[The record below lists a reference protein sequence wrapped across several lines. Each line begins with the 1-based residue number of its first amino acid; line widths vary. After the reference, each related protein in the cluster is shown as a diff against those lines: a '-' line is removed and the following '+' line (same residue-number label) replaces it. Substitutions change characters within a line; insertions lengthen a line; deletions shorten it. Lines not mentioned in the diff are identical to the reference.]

1 MNRGSAAMT
10 KGISTVAMR
19 ARTARPARPIAQPMD
34 RSMRYLEFAVSAVA
48 LAAAL
53 ALFLVR

>member
-1 MNRGSAAMT
+1 
-10 KGISTVAMR
+10 MR
-19 ARTARPARPIAQPMD
+19 ERITARAVPPAGAPTD
-34 RSMRYLEFAVSAVA
+34 RSMRYLEFAISAAA

>member
-1 MNRGSAAMT
+1 MT
-10 KGISTVAMR
+10 KGSNNVAMR
-19 ARTARPARPIAQPMD
+19 ERTIVRAVRPVGAPVD
-34 RSMRYLEFAVSAVA
+34 RSMRYLEFAISFAA

>member
-1 MNRGSAAMT
+1 MRTRSVR
-10 KGISTVAMR
+10 TV
-19 ARTARPARPIAQPMD
+19 RPVAQPMD